1 MQFIFLFFSFA
12 LLTFLLLIVV
22 THSSFWLHTLLNGSL
37 AHGFD
42 TFFLLL
48 LLTVYTLLAT
58 VKYSYFKKFG
68 IFRGTVRISTLRA
81 RQKENVQLIDTG
93 SFYYFVFCCFY
104 FSVNFLVVGGRWWC
118 GFD

>member
-1 MQFIFLFFSFA
+1 MFQFRFINL
-12 LLTFLLLIVV
+12 LLLIVV

-58 VKYSYFKKFG
+58 VKYSY
-68 IFRGTVRISTLRA
+68 L
-81 RQKENVQLIDTG
+81 
-93 SFYYFVFCCFY
+93 
-104 FSVNFLVVGGRWWC
+104 
-118 GFD
+118 